1 MAWAPPRQAPSHP
14 VDRRGVG
21 AVPCSGIRDA
31 TTTIE
36 GMTDRPYTA
45 LVRELPSHVPFVG
58 PETQERARGRRFKA
72 RLGANE
78 SVFGPSP
85 AVTAAMAE
93 AAGESWRYGDPE
105 NFELRTAIAE
115 SAGVAPANV
124 LVGEGIDA
132 LLGYT
137 VRLFVEPGVKVVT
150 SLGAY
155 PTFNFHVHGYGGELV
170 TVPYRDDKEDL
181 DGLLAAARRDPA
193 VRLVY
198 LANPDNPM
206 GSWWPADEVARFAA
220 ALPERCTLCLDEAYH
235 EYAPAGTS
243 PPIDVDDARILR
255 FRTFSKAYGLAGLR
269 VGHVIGEAD
278 LVASF
283 HKIRNHFGVNR
294 MAQVAA
300 RAALADRAH
309 LAGVL
314 DRVAHARA
322 RIGEITAAHG
332 LTALPSATNFVT
344 VDTGRDGAFARRLL
358 EALLDRDLFL
368 RMPGVAPL
376 DRCIRVGTGTDVDLD
391 AFAAA
396 LPAALDEVRA
406 AA

>member
-1 MAWAPPRQAPSHP
+1 MR
-14 VDRRGVG
+14 
-21 AVPCSGIRDA
+21 
-31 TTTIE
+31 
-36 GMTDRPYTA
+36 DRPYTA
-45 LVRELPSHVPFVG
+45 LVRELPAHVPFVG
-58 PETQERARGRRFKA
+58 PETQERARARPFLA

-85 AVTAAMAE
+85 AVTAAIAE
-93 AAGESWRYGDPE
+93 AASDSWRYGDPE
-105 NFELRTAIAE
+105 TFVLREVLAAAE
-115 SAGVAPANV
+115 GVAAENV

-150 SLGAY
+150 SRGAY

-170 TVPYRDDKEDL
+170 AVPYRDDQEDL
-181 DGLLAAARRDPA
+181 DGLLEAARRDPA
-193 VRLVY
+193 VRVVY

-206 GSWWPADEVARFAA
+206 GSWWPAEAVARFAD
-220 ALPERCTLCLDEAYH
+220 ALPARCTLCLDEAYH

-243 PPIDVDDARILR
+243 PAVDVSDPRILR

-269 VGHVIGEAD
+269 VGYVIGEAG
-278 LVASF
+278 VIASF

-294 MAQVAA
+294 LAQVAA
-300 RAALADRAH
+300 RTALEDRGH
-309 LAGVL
+309 LAHVL
-314 DRVAHARA
+314 ERVAHARA
-322 RIGEITAAHG
+322 RIDAIARANG
-332 LTALPSATNFVT
+332 LAALPSATNFVA

-358 EALLDRDLFL
+358 QALLDRDLFL

-376 DRCIRVGTGTDVDLD
+376 DRCIRIGTGTDADLD
-391 AFAAA
+391 ALAAA
-396 LPAALDEVRA
+396 LPAALAEVRA